1 MSGIQIQ
8 SGVAIISGSAHP
20 LKRFTVSFPK
30 PFTEIP
36 VFVANTLQDTRNY
49 PNDIND
55 TFAVSVKIVST
66 TQAVV
71 QVYRVDASLG
81 WAQNLQLGWTAISS

>member
-8 SGVAIISGSAHP
+8 SGVVNVGSSGAA

-30 PFTEIP
+30 AFTEIP
-36 VFVANTLQDTRNY
+36 VFIGNSLQGTNF
-49 PNDIND
+49 PGDIND
-55 TFAVSVKIVST
+55 TFAVSVKTVST

-71 QVYRVDASLG
+71 QVYRVDASSG
-81 WAQNLQLGWTAISS
+81 WAQNLQLGWVAISS